1 MTRPET
7 VITID
12 GPAGSGK
19 SSSAR
24 ALADRL
30 AFDFLDTGAMYRSV
44 AWKCL
49 ETGVELV
56 RKDQVAETAARLKIE
71 LANDRVYCDGIDV
84 TDAIRTQSVSDAASI
99 VAAVASVREVMAG
112 LQREAAS
119 GMQIVTEGRD
129 QGTIVFP
136 DAGCKFFLTASLQD
150 RAQRRKLQLHQQGI
164 TVPIDQV
171 LEQMDARDQRDV
183 SRNVAP
189 LKPADDAI
197 TVDTSGLSQ
206 NDVVNLLESTS
217 RKVLSLG
224 MSQ

>member
-1 MTRPET
+1 MTRPKT

-19 SSSAR
+19 SSTAR
-24 ALADRL
+24 ELADRL

-56 RKDQVAETAARLKIE
+56 RQDQVADAAARLQIE
-71 LANDRVYCDGIDV
+71 LANDRVYCDGTDV

-99 VAAVASVREVMAG
+99 VAAVSSVREVMAS
-112 LQREAAS
+112 LQRKAAS

-150 RAQRRKLQLHQQGI
+150 RAQRRKLQLQQQGI
-164 TVPIDQV
+164 SVPMAQV
-171 LEQMDARDQRDV
+171 LEQMDTRDQRDV

-206 NDVVNLLESTS
+206 NAVVNLLESTS
-217 RKVLSLG
+217 RRVLSL
-224 MSQ
+224 

>member
-136 DAGCKFFLTASLQD
+136 DAGCKFFLTAALFSFFILD
-150 RAQRRKLQLHQQGI
+150 RSCSE
-164 TVPIDQV
+164 P
-171 LEQMDARDQRDV
+171 
-183 SRNVAP
+183 
-189 LKPADDAI
+189 
-197 TVDTSGLSQ
+197 
-206 NDVVNLLESTS
+206 
-217 RKVLSLG
+217 
-224 MSQ
+224 

>member
-129 QGTIVFP
+129 QVTIVFP
-136 DAGCKFFLTASLQD
+136 DAVCKFFLTASLQD

>member
-1 MTRPET
+1 MTRPKT

-19 SSSAR
+19 SSTAR
-24 ALADRL
+24 ELADRL

-56 RKDQVAETAARLKIE
+56 RQDQVADAAARLQIE
-71 LANDRVYCDGIDV
+71 LAHDRVYCDGTDV

-99 VAAVASVREVMAG
+99 VAAVSSVREVMAS
-112 LQREAAS
+112 LQRKAAS

-150 RAQRRKLQLHQQGI
+150 RAQRRKLQLQQQGI
-164 TVPIDQV
+164 SVPMAQV
-171 LEQMDARDQRDV
+171 LEQMDTRDQRDV

-206 NDVVNLLESTS
+206 NAVVNLLESTS
-217 RKVLSLG
+217 RRVLSL
-224 MSQ
+224 